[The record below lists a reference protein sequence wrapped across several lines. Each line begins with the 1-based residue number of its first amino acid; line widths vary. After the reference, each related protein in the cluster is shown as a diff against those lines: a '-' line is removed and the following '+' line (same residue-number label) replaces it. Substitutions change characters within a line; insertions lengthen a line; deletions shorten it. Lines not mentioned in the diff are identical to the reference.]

1 MREVTI
7 KSVYGDVLYVAKGA
21 ADVRAAVEEAVR
33 KGVDLRSANLRF
45 ANLRSADLRS
55 ANLRFAN
62 LRSADLR
69 FADLG
74 FADLRSADLRFANL
88 RFANLGS
95 ADLGSANLRSAN
107 LRFANLRS
115 ADLGSAKGLRPERSN
130 ELLLLREQVGKIR
143 AYKLVTHDLKSPMR
157 TDSPITYEVGST
169 VQAKADTNE
178 ARDCGA
184 GINLATLPWC
194 LNEHR
199 KGHRI
204 LVCEFTAK
212 DIAAIPNADGK
223 FRVHK
228 AKVVKELDL
237 TELFEREARDRAEFE
252 KAWAEREMVKP

>member
-33 KGVDLRSANLRF
+33 KGVDLGSADLG
-45 ANLRSADLRS
+45 SADLRS
-55 ANLRFAN
+55 ANLRSAN
-62 LRSADLR
+62 
-69 FADLG
+69 LG
-74 FADLRSADLRFANL
+74 FADLRFVDLRSADLGS
-88 RFANLGS
+88 ANLGS
-95 ADLGSANLRSAN
+95 ADLG
-107 LRFANLRS
+107 F
-115 ADLGSAKGLRPERSN
+115 AKGVSPEHSN

-157 TDSPITYEVGST
+157 TDSLITYEIGST

-228 AKVVKELDL
+228 AKVIRELDL
-237 TELFEREARDRAEFE
+237 TEMFEQEKKDRAEFE

>member
-33 KGVDLRSANLRF
+33 KG
-45 ANLRSADLRS
+45 ADLRS
-55 ANLRFAN
+55 
-62 LRSADLR
+62 
-69 FADLG
+69 ADLG
-74 FADLRSADLRFANL
+74 FADLRSADLRSADLRFVDL
-88 RFANLGS
+88 RFADLGS
-95 ADLGSANLRSAN
+95 ADLRSAD
-107 LRFANLRS
+107 LRF
-115 ADLGSAKGLRPERSN
+115 ADLGSAKGVSPERSN

-143 AYKLVTHDLKSPMR
+143 AYKLVTADLKSPIH
-157 TDSPITYEVGST
+157 SENPITYEIGST
-169 VQAKADTNE
+169 VQAEADTNE
-178 ARDCGA
+178 ARDCGP

-199 KGHRI
+199 EGLRI

-228 AKVVKELDL
+228 AKVIQELDL
-237 TELFEREARDRAEFE
+237 SEMFEQEAKERAEFE
-252 KAWAEREMVKP
+252 KAWVEREMVKP

>member
-33 KGVDLRSANLRF
+33 KGVN
-45 ANLRSADLRS
+45 
-55 ANLRFAN
+55 
-62 LRSADLR
+62 
-69 FADLG
+69 LG
-74 FADLRSADLRFANL
+74 FADLRSGDLR
-88 RFANLGS
+88 
-95 ADLGSANLRSAN
+95 
-107 LRFANLRS
+107 
-115 ADLGSAKGLRPERSN
+115 SAKGLQPERSN

-143 AYKLVTHDLKSPMR
+143 AYKLVTADLKSPIQ
-157 TDSPITYEVGST
+157 TNSPITYEIGST

-194 LNEHR
+194 LNEHLE
-199 KGHRI
+199 GHRI

-237 TELFEREARDRAEFE
+237 TEMFEREARDRAEFE
-252 KAWAEREMVKP
+252 KAWAGRKAAA

>member
-33 KGVDLRSANLRF
+33 KGANLGY
-45 ANLRSADLRS
+45 
-55 ANLRFAN
+55 AN

-74 FADLRSADLRFANL
+74 FANLGSANL
-88 RFANLGS
+88 GSANLGFADLGS
-95 ADLGSANLRSAN
+95 ADLGSANLR
-107 LRFANLRS
+107 FAHLRS
-115 ADLGSAKGLRPERSN
+115 AKGVSPERSN

-143 AYKLVTHDLKSPMR
+143 AYKLVTADLKSPIQ
-157 TDSPITYEVGST
+157 TDSPITYEIGTT
-169 VQAKADTNE
+169 VQAEADTDE
-178 ARDCGA
+178 AKDCGA

-199 KGHRI
+199 EGHRI

-237 TELFEREARDRAEFE
+237 TEMFEREARERAEFE

>member
-33 KGVDLRSANLRF
+33 KGADLRSANLRF
-45 ANLRSADLRS
+45 ADLGSANLGSADLRSADLRS

-69 FADLG
+69 
-74 FADLRSADLRFANL
+74 SADLRFANL
-88 RFANLGS
+88 RFA
-95 ADLGSANLRSAN
+95 DLR
-107 LRFANLRS
+107 
-115 ADLGSAKGLRPERSN
+115 SAKGLQPERSN

-143 AYKLVTHDLKSPMR
+143 AYKLVTADLKSPIH
-157 TDSPITYEVGST
+157 SENPITYEIGST
-169 VQAKADTNE
+169 VQAEADTNE
-178 ARDCGA
+178 ARDCGP

-194 LNEHR
+194 LNEHLE
-199 KGHRI
+199 GHRI

-252 KAWAEREMVKP
+252 KAWVEREEAA

>member
-33 KGVDLRSANLRF
+33 KG
-45 ANLRSADLRS
+45 
-55 ANLRFAN
+55 
-62 LRSADLR
+62 
-69 FADLG
+69 
-74 FADLRSADLRFANL
+74 
-88 RFANLGS
+88 ANLGY
-95 ADLGSANLRSAN
+95 ANLRSAN
-107 LRFANLRS
+107 LRSADLGYANLGYANLGYANLGYANLRSANLGYANLRSANLRYANLRYANLGYANLGFANLRS
-115 ADLGSAKGLRPERSN
+115 ANLRYANLGFAKGLQPERSN

-143 AYKLVTHDLKSPMR
+143 AYKLVTADLKSPIQS
-157 TDSPITYEVGST
+157 DNPITYEIGST
-169 VQAKADTNE
+169 VQAEADTDE
-178 ARDCGA
+178 AQDCGA

-194 LNEHR
+194 LNEHLE
-199 KGHRI
+199 GHRI

-237 TELFEREARDRAEFE
+237 TEMFEREARDRAEFE
-252 KAWAEREMVKP
+252 KAWAGRKAAA